1 MEFCE
6 NSSTITTNS
15 PTSEIW
21 DRFPDDID
29 NDLYFFPHCSLSK
42 IENEFYYDTEVIVI
56 GNGPA
61 GIALSAF
68 ISGIQPYY
76 DGTPKHSNTLFHQKL
91 LDGKDE
97 VNLLYKDIDWFEK
110 EFQYL
115 IKPGST
121 AEASFYDV
129 LNKSYD
135 EDNNENYLKVR
146 INQDEYIPH
155 LVIGSGEIGGSWN
168 TYDDEMISLS
178 FGSGMDLPGYS
189 MKEFLNCPHL
199 NVRLPARIVKEYFKN
214 YVLKMELDKNF
225 ISNTKV
231 LRVEKLCDIRSE
243 KEFWSVTCLKKG
255 ELLPYT
261 LTCKKIVLGIG
272 KNVIQKLDLKGVYN
286 EDKIIYELR
295 DLKNKIKYLRK
306 ESGWN
311 ADNFFNSNELFHYF
325 LCTKKYNKIIK
336 VIVIGDGYGAAD
348 VVSYCLSKGIH
359 IIHVIKRDKLQMKNH
374 KLSSIS
380 DSIYPEY
387 SSIYRLMM
395 GRINNPNYVK
405 YLGASISQIYDDD
418 VVIDTPKGKINENY
432 TFIVPCIGK
441 KVDDTLKVKNFNI
454 SQTYRSHYDSTIF
467 GIGSL
472 IGDHY
477 VRECV
482 GGAMAVARMI
492 INTD

>member
-1 MEFCE
+1 MDSCG
-6 NSSTITTNS
+6 NSSTISTSS
-15 PTSEIW
+15 PSSEKW
-21 DRFPDDID
+21 DDFSSDIESPLFLRTRARSIL
-29 NDLYFFPHCSLSK
+29 N
-42 IENEFYYDTEVIVI
+42 IEREFYYDTEVIVI

-68 ISGIQPYY
+68 LSGIQPYY
-76 DGTPKHSNTLFHQKL
+76 DSTLEHPDSSFHQKL
-91 LDGKDE
+91 LDGNNE
-97 VNLLYKDIDWFEK
+97 VNLLYRNIDWFEE

-121 AEASFYDV
+121 TEASFYDI
-129 LNKSYD
+129 LNVPLNNG
-135 EDNNENYLKVR
+135 DNHSLLK
-146 INQDEYIPH
+146 IKKGESACIPH
-155 LVIGSGEIGGSWN
+155 LVIGSGNIGGSWN
-168 TYDDEMISLS
+168 TYDDEMLSLS
-178 FGSGMDLPGYS
+178 FDSGLDLPGYS
-189 MKEFLNCPHL
+189 VKEFLNCPHL
-199 NVRLPARIVKEYFKN
+199 NVRLPARIIREYFKS
-214 YVLKMELDKNF
+214 YVDKMGLYRNF

-231 LRVEKLCDIRSE
+231 IGIEKLCDVSSKR
-243 KEFWSVTCLKKG
+243 EFWSVTCLNEG
-255 ELLPYT
+255 SLLPHT

-286 EDKIIYELR
+286 EDKIVYELR
-295 DLKNKIKYLRK
+295 DLKNKIEYLRK
-306 ESGWN
+306 EHTLN
-311 ADNFFNSNELFHYF
+311 DNF
-325 LCTKKYNKIIK
+325 NKVIK

-348 VVSYCLSKGIH
+348 VVSYCLSMGIQT
-359 IIHVIKRDKLQMKNH
+359 IHVIKRNKLQMKNH

-441 KVDDTLKVKNFNI
+441 KTDDTLQLNNFKI
-454 SQTYRSHYDSTIF
+454 SQTYRSHYDPTIF
-467 GIGSL
+467 GIGSF

-482 GGAMAVARMI
+482 GGAMAVARML